1 MWGGE
6 RERHGRMSEPAITG
20 EYSLL
25 DTFRG
30 LFHGQKYKHRDSSLG
45 DLVAS
50 HLYEDLVRL
59 SKSQKLIERVS
70 RHERVV
76 NLANKAVGKLSR
88 RGDGTFGELV
98 PSAIAVT
105 EQGWL
110 VARGPVANIEIGTE
124 TKILAKA
131 MIKQIDRVIGD
142 LRRQIEEFRKTGGN
156 PICVG
161 IVGVNYSSSYTSY
174 EGATEWPT
182 DGKKHKH
189 PAQEAPEAE
198 RRILERAAP
207 GFDEFLMLRFR
218 ATNVSPFPFD
228 WVELARTRNEYSAL
242 LLRISREYDKRF
254 P

>member
-1 MWGGE
+1 
-6 RERHGRMSEPAITG
+6 MSEPAIPG

-25 DTFRG
+25 DTFSG

-50 HLYEDLVRL
+50 HLYEDLIRL
-59 SKSQKLIERVS
+59 AKSHKLVDRVS

-76 NLANKAVGKLSR
+76 NLANKAIGRLSR

-105 EQGWL
+105 EKGWL

-156 PICVG
+156 PICIG
-161 IVGVNYSSSYTSY
+161 IVGVNYSPVYTSY
-174 EGATEWPT
+174 EGAVEWPT

-189 PAQEAPEAE
+189 PAQEAAEAE
-198 RRILERAAP
+198 RRILQNAAP
-207 GFDEFLMLRFR
+207 EFDEFLLLRFR
-218 ATNVSPFPFD
+218 ATNVAPYPFD
-228 WVELARTRNEYSAL
+228 WVEHARTRDEYSAL
-242 LLRISREYDKRF
+242 LLRVSREYDKRF
-254 P
+254 H